1 MINFNNTINFNS
13 ISFTNFSYF
22 NNVSSYN
29 LNFNFSANNIDLA
42 NINPNLIN
50 NFNNINNLPN
60 LLGSNIGFLIGSIL
74 GGNVGLNIANQNN
87 FNPYQ
92 NLSSNSINNTLLL
105 TLLLLLIQLL
115 MITKQGNCCN
125 SFPGQFPGSF
135 PGQFPGGFP
144 GQFPGSF
151 PGQFP
156 GGFPG
161 QFPGGFPNNF
171 PGGLGAPHGHQN
183 NPNDFNN
190 PIKGNGS
197 ASDFVR
203 IAMSQVGKQYIFGA
217 EANPNDPN
225 PRAFDCS
232 ELVEWAVKRAGGN
245 IVDGAANQFNYCRQ
259 HGTVI
264 SVQQALRTP
273 GALLFYRNL
282 GHVMI
287 SLGDGRVVEAG
298 NSRVGVVVRPASVHG
313 SNIAYGALV
322 PGLRY

>member
-29 LNFNFSANNIDLA
+29 LNFNFLANNIDLA

-60 LLGSNIGFLIGSIL
+60 LLASNIGFLIGSIL
-74 GGNVGLNIANQNN
+74 GGTLGLNIANQNN

-92 NLSSNSINNTLLL
+92 NLSSNSTNNTLLL

-115 MITKQGNCCN
+115 MTTNQGNCCN
-125 SFPGQFPGSF
+125 
-135 PGQFPGGFP
+135 GFP

-161 QFPGGFPNNF
+161 QFPSGFPNNF

-232 ELVEWAVKRAGGN
+232 ELVEWAVKRTGGN
-245 IVDGAANQFNYCRQ
+245 IVDGASNQFNYCRQ

-273 GALLFYRNL
+273 GALLFYKDL
-282 GHVMI
+282 KHVMI

-313 SNIAYGALV
+313 NNIGYAALV
-322 PGLRY
+322 PGLKY

>member
-1 MINFNNTINFNS
+1 MINFNNTINSNS

-29 LNFNFSANNIDLA
+29 LNLNFSANNIDLA

-60 LLGSNIGFLIGSIL
+60 LLASNIGFLTGSIL
-74 GGNVGLNIANQNN
+74 AGILGLNIANQNN

-105 TLLLLLIQLL
+105 SLLLLLIQLL
-115 MITKQGNCCN
+115 MTTKRGNCCN
-125 SFPGQFPGSF
+125 GFPGQFPGIFPGQFPGDFPRQFPGSF
-135 PGQFPGGFP
+135 PGQFPSGF
-144 GQFPGSF
+144 S
-151 PGQFP
+151 
-156 GGFPG
+156 
-161 QFPGGFPNNF
+161 NNF
-171 PGGLGAPHGHQN
+171 PGVLEASYRNQN
-183 NPNDFNN
+183 NPNNFNN
-190 PIKGNGS
+190 PIQGNGS
-197 ASDFVR
+197 ASDFIR
-203 IAMSQVGKQYIFGA
+203 IAMSQVGKQYILGS

-245 IVDGAANQFNYCRQ
+245 IVDGANNQFNYCRQ

-313 SNIAYGALV
+313 NNIAYGALV

>member
-13 ISFTNFSYF
+13 ISFTNFSHF

-115 MITKQGNCCN
+115 MTAKQGNCCN
-125 SFPGQFPGSF
+125 GFPGQFPGGL

-144 GQFPGSF
+144 GQFPS
-151 PGQFP
+151 
-156 GGFPG
+156 GFPG

-203 IAMSQVGKQYIFGA
+203 IAMSQVGKEYIFGA
-217 EANPNDPN
+217 EANPNDSN

-245 IVDGAANQFNYCRQ
+245 IVDGAANQFNYCKQ

-313 SNIAYGALV
+313 NNIAYGALV